1 MNSKRIRIIFF
12 IAFLAYILIVLRL
25 TIFRT
30 GTFDERQLNL
40 AIFADLIH
48 VFRNVGVGRFLWLF
62 FGNIGWFVPFGFLL
76 PVLLKRES
84 FLKVIVIG
92 LMFSLTIESLQFIFR
107 VGVAELDDLILN
119 TLGTAIGYLLFKFT
133 SKRFLAD
140 MSKDASNGGGRV

>member
-1 MNSKRIRIIFF
+1 MNNKRIRTVCL

-30 GTFDERQLNL
+30 GVFDERQLNL

-48 VFRNVGVGRFLWLF
+48 VFRNVGIGRFLWLF
-62 FGNIGWFVPFGFLL
+62 FGNIGWFVPLGFLL

-119 TLGTAIGYLLFKFT
+119 TIGTAIGYLLFKFT
-133 SKRFLAD
+133 SKRFLLD
-140 MSKDASNGGGRV
+140 MSKDAS